1 MNPPANQTGSSRYRR
16 WLLLKL
22 PAQLKRGLLDLCDHA
37 GSSTDAEVTAALRE
51 FVDRDEA
58 SAASSLAPHLECM
71 GCIVP
76 IDVADRLRDI
86 CDRDGR
92 DPDSVIECA
101 VREHVG
107 RARPER
113 ESREEPRARRCR
125 SSRRAGRRPGR

>member
-1 MNPPANQTGSSRYRR
+1 VTPPANQTGSSRYRR

-58 SAASSLAPHLECM
+58 SAASPLAPHLECM